1 MGRNMF
7 VAATM
12 WLPIFVLCA
21 DLLTTGSAH
30 AAQYSVDG
38 FVLGERI
45 SPTNPNYQSYTCKQ
59 SNDFAEAIRC
69 ERTQLKIGRAGNITV
84 SSTLIHA
91 QDGTAIYIM
100 TNAFPVSLSKAVVQ
114 NEITA
119 LSTEINEKPT
129 KVEWLPKNAAAPTAV
144 VVTWG
149 QVELDEIDYDA
160 ASDDSQDKSPHLGE
174 LIDCLGNLKRSG
186 QEGLPIY
193 RIRGGPGYVYAAS
206 FGATARGN
214 RHYVA
219 VNGSQLAER
228 LFALSLADVLK
239 KDQALAADDY
249 HLWPEVAVLTRRLSL
264 DTSPDFA
271 NASLDKVF
279 AKFQGRKLQSH
290 VWSVLPGGPI

>member
-59 SNDFAEAIRC
+59 SDDFDEAIRC
-69 ERTQLKIGRAGNITV
+69 ERTQVKSGRAGNITV

-114 NEITA
+114 NEITRSRPRSTKSRQRSSGCRRTRQPPLRL
-119 LSTEINEKPT
+119 LSHGGRFSWMKLTTTRLLTIRRT
-129 KVEWLPKNAAAPTAV
+129 KAHIWE
-144 VVTWG
+144 
-149 QVELDEIDYDA
+149 
-160 ASDDSQDKSPHLGE
+160 S
-174 LIDCLGNLKRSG
+174 
-186 QEGLPIY
+186 
-193 RIRGGPGYVYAAS
+193 
-206 FGATARGN
+206 
-214 RHYVA
+214 
-219 VNGSQLAER
+219 
-228 LFALSLADVLK
+228 
-239 KDQALAADDY
+239 
-249 HLWPEVAVLTRRLSL
+249 
-264 DTSPDFA
+264 
-271 NASLDKVF
+271 
-279 AKFQGRKLQSH
+279 
-290 VWSVLPGGPI
+290 